1 MNINIAKNIIYKN
14 IGKKRKFFYKGPRNQ
29 NEIFEGFIDKA
40 YPAIFTIST
49 CDGRTLSFTYSDLLI
64 NNLKIVG

>member
-14 IGKKRKFFYKGPRNQ
+14 IGIKRKFFYKGPRNQ

-49 CDGRTLSFTYSDLLI
+49 CDDRTLSFTCRDLLI

>member
-14 IGKKRKFFYKGPRNQ
+14 IGIKRKFFYKGPRNQ

-49 CDGRTLSFTYSDLLI
+49 CDGRTLSFTYRDLLI

>member
-14 IGKKRKFFYKGPRNQ
+14 IGIKRKFFYKGPRNQ

-49 CDGRTLSFTYSDLLI
+49 CDGRTLSFTYSDLLV

>member
-1 MNINIAKNIIYKN
+1 MNINIAKNIVYKN
-14 IGKKRKFFYKGPRNQ
+14 IGIKRKFFYKGPRNQ

-49 CDGRTLSFTYSDLLI
+49 CDGITLSFTYSDLLI
-64 NNLKIVG
+64 NNLKIVD

>member
-14 IGKKRKFFYKGPRNQ
+14 IGIKRKFFYKGPRNQ
-29 NEIFEGFIDKA
+29 NEIFEGFIDKV

-49 CDGRTLSFTYSDLLI
+49 CDGRTLSFTYSDFLI